1 MENEIFYDA
10 TMDGLIV
17 FTSPKNEPFYGRLAI
32 AQFRWT
38 TTKTGPYFIP
48 DPFSFFSFEVIEVQH
63 PPVRVNLV
71 LNCLFQSFKR
81 SSPQIRTT

>member
-1 MENEIFYDA
+1 MKYFMMPPWMASLCLRPRKMNPFMGDWRLRNFVGPPQRQAVPY
-10 TMDGLIV
+10 LIH
-17 FTSPKNEPFYGRLAI
+17 N
-32 AQFRWT
+32 
-38 TTKTGPYFIP
+38 
-48 DPFSFFSFEVIEVQH
+48 PFSFFSFEVIEVQH